1 MKAMIIN
8 GFGGADRLE
17 MAEVPT
23 PEAQA
28 DEVLIRVTY
37 AGVNPVDWKIR
48 EGMLEGLFPHRFPLM
63 LGWDAAGTVAAVGPS
78 VTGFEVGDKVYAY
91 CRKPI
96 VQWGTYAEYVTMAS
110 SAVAPMPANL
120 TFAQAAAIPLT
131 ALTSWQALFDAGQL
145 KAGQSVLVHAGAGGT
160 GGMAI
165 QLAKHAGAMVFTT
178 ASAGN
183 HEYVRS
189 LGADHVID
197 YQRESFVEVI
207 KARSPDGVDLV
218 YVTVG
223 GDVLRNSYRVLK
235 PGGALVSI
243 VDAPDVEEARRLG
256 IRATFVF
263 VEPNG
268 AQLREI
274 TRLIEAGR
282 VRPAAIAEM
291 NLEEAPR
298 AQELSQAG
306 HVRGKIVLKI
316 D

>member
-17 MAEVPT
+17 MAEVAT
-23 PEAQA
+23 PEAQP
-28 DEVLIRVTY
+28 DEILIRVAY

-48 EGMLEGLFPHRFPLM
+48 EGMLEGLFPHRFPLI
-63 LGWDAAGTVAAVGPS
+63 LGWDAAGTVAALGAKAA
-78 VTGFEVGDKVYAY
+78 GFQVGDKVYAY
-91 CRKPI
+91 CRTPI
-96 VQWGTYAEYVTMAS
+96 VQWGTYAEYGHGVS
-110 SAVAPMPANL
+110 SRGA
-120 TFAQAAAIPLT
+120 
-131 ALTSWQALFDAGQL
+131 DAGQPDL
-145 KAGQSVLVHAGAGGT
+145 RSSRRDSTDGAHLLAGIIRHRTAESRAVGPDPCGCRRYRRHGDPVGKASGAT
-160 GGMAI
+160 
-165 QLAKHAGAMVFTT
+165 VFTT

-183 HEYVRS
+183 HQYVRS

-197 YQRESFVEVI
+197 YERASFVEVI
-207 KARSPDGVDLV
+207 KNRSPGGVDLA

-223 GDVLRNSYRVLK
+223 GDVLRNSYRVVK
-235 PGGALVSI
+235 PGGALVTI
-243 VDAPDVEEARRLG
+243 IEAPDVEEARRLG

-268 AQLREI
+268 TQLREI

-282 VRPAAIAEM
+282 VRPPAITEM

-306 HVRGKIVLKI
+306 HVRGKIVLKL

>member
-8 GFGGADRLE
+8 GFGGADRLQ

-23 PEAQA
+23 PTGQA
-28 DEVLIRVTY
+28 DEVLLRVAY

-48 EGMLEGLFPHRFPLM
+48 EGMLEGLFPHRFPLV
-63 LGWDAAGTVAAVGPS
+63 LGWDAAGTVAAVGTA
-78 VTGFEVGDKVYAY
+78 VNNFEVGDKVYAY

-96 VQWGTYAEYVTMAS
+96 VQWGTYAEYMAMAS

-120 TFAQAAAIPLT
+120 TFAQGAAIPLT

-145 KAGQSVLVHAGAGGT
+145 KAGQSVLIHAGAGGT

-165 QLAKHAGAMVFTT
+165 QFAKHAGATVFTT

-183 HEYVRS
+183 YEYVRS

-197 YQRESFVEVI
+197 YQRQSFVEVI
-207 KARSPDGVDLV
+207 KNKSPDGVDLA

-223 GDVLRNSYRVLK
+223 GDVLRNSYRVMK

-243 VDAPDVEEARRLG
+243 V
-256 IRATFVF
+256 
-263 VEPNG
+263 
-268 AQLREI
+268 
-274 TRLIEAGR
+274 
-282 VRPAAIAEM
+282 
-291 NLEEAPR
+291 EAPTSKKQDGSAFGR
-298 AQELSQAG
+298 PSCSSSRMAHSSERSRDLSRQAEFA
-306 HVRGKIVLKI
+306 HPQSPK
-316 D
+316 

>member
-17 MAEVPT
+17 MAEVAT
-23 PEAQA
+23 PEAQP
-28 DEVLIRVTY
+28 DEILIRVAY

-48 EGMLEGLFPHRFPLM
+48 EGMLEGLFPHRFPLI
-63 LGWDAAGTVAAVGPS
+63 LGWDAAGTVAALG
-78 VTGFEVGDKVYAY
+78 TKAAGFQVGDKVYAY
-91 CRKPI
+91 CRTPI
-96 VQWGTYAEYVTMAS
+96 VQWGTYAEYVAMAS

-131 ALTSWQALFDAGQL
+131 ALTSWQALFDTGQL
-145 KAGQSVLVHAGAGGT
+145 KAGQSVLIHAGAGGT

-165 QLAKHAGAMVFTT
+165 QLAKHSGATVFTT

-183 HEYVRS
+183 HQYVRS

-207 KARSPDGVDLV
+207 KNRSPGGVDLA

-223 GDVLRNSYRVLK
+223 GDVLRNSYRVVK
-235 PGGALVSI
+235 PGGALVTI
-243 VDAPDVEEARRLG
+243 VEAPDVEEARRLG

-268 AQLREI
+268 TQLREI
-274 TRLIEAGR
+274 TRLIETGI
-282 VRPAAIAEM
+282 VRPPEITEM

-298 AQELSQAG
+298 AHELSQAG
-306 HVRGKIVLKI
+306 HMRGKIVLKI
-316 D
+316 E

>member
-1 MKAMIIN
+1 MKAMIIS
-8 GFGGADRLE
+8 GFGGADRLGI
-17 MAEVPT
+17 AEVPT
-23 PEAQA
+23 PEVQA
-28 DEVLIRVTY
+28 DEALIRVAY

-48 EGMLEGLFPHRFPLM
+48 EGMLERLFPHRFPLI
-63 LGWDAAGTVAAVGPS
+63 LGWDAAGTVAAVGTA
-78 VTGFEVGDKVYAY
+78 VTSFGGGDKVYAY

-96 VQWGTYAEYVTMAS
+96 VQWGTYAEYVAMES

-145 KAGQSVLVHAGAGGT
+145 KAGQLVLIHAGAGGT

-165 QLAKHAGAMVFTT
+165 QFAKNAGATVFTT

-197 YQRESFVEVI
+197 YQRESFVEVV
-207 KARSPDGVDLV
+207 KNKSPDGVDLV

-223 GDVLRNSYRVLK
+223 GDVLRDSHRVVK

-243 VDAPDVEEARRLG
+243 VDAPDVEEAQRGG
-256 IRATFVF
+256 IRAAFVF

-274 TRLIEAGR
+274 TRLIETGEIRA
-282 VRPAAIAEM
+282 PAITEM
-291 NLEEAPR
+291 NLEEVPKAH
-298 AQELSQAG
+298 ELSQSG

-316 D
+316 G

>member
-17 MAEVPT
+17 VAEIST
-23 PEAQA
+23 PKAEA
-28 DEVLIRVTY
+28 DEVLIRVID

-48 EGMLEGLFPHRFPLM
+48 EGMLAGLFPHRFPLI
-63 LGWDAAGTVAAVGPS
+63 LGWDMAGTVAETGTA
-78 VTGFEVGDKVYAY
+78 VTGFRVGEKVYAY
-91 CRKPI
+91 SRKPV
-96 VQWGTYAEYVTMAS
+96 VQWGTYAEYVTVPS

-131 ALTSWQALFDAGQL
+131 ALTSWQALFDAGRL
-145 KAGQSVLVHAGAGGT
+145 EAGQSVLIHAGAGGT

-165 QLAKHAGAMVFTT
+165 QLARYTGATVFTT

-197 YQRESFVEVI
+197 YRRESFVEAVESI
-207 KARSPDGVDLV
+207 SPQGVDLA

-223 GDVLRNSYRVLK
+223 GDVLRHSYRVVRR
-235 PGGALVSI
+235 GGALVSI
-243 VDAPDVEEARRLG
+243 VDAPDAEDARRVG
-256 IRATFVF
+256 VRATFVF

-274 TRLIEAGR
+274 TRLIEASI
-282 VRPAAIAEM
+282 VRPPEITEM
-291 NLEEAPR
+291 SLEEAPR
-298 AQELSQAG
+298 AQELSRAG

-316 D
+316 A